1 MTPEEIKDKALEYF
15 TPLLPLLDDF
25 GGTKKFAVKEGKRGD
40 KANMMNSLVESAHH
54 AAICRM
60 AVVRRVDDNDESRW
74 PEADFEEFTKEK
86 VSGTLATV
94 PPYAYIVVN
103 ATGSEIDATAL
114 IFARSVGPV
123 LDACKALSEDIG
135 CQAPI
140 QLPLARDRLAEA
152 MGIRNSPLPPQ
163 SQEIAV
169 LGDYPLLLAEFKG
182 LLEIS
187 GYNLNP
193 DDKVLDLLSCALST
207 QFLLFAGPS
216 GSGKSFAGKLLS
228 NLFQK
233 LLGTPS
239 ASLNARMGWLGPE
252 EVGGYPPISSDDP
265 EAWIP
270 GPLTKSLDEGIGFLL
285 IDEANLSRIEGYL
298 NPVIHGLSETVVQE
312 IEWTP
317 WPIPGQKHFRSYPR
331 IVATINVDENS
342 DSPSRKVLAR
352 AGVAVFESDCYISS
366 NFMNAGLSTL
376 KMGTQVKQWIAEPV
390 QRKLYPPQR
399 ALELLPAILPPEKSL
414 DNLIPD
420 GVYRL
425 LNSIEP
431 IRQRLSPRTME
442 RIRFYIA
449 NYMLLS
455 HSLTSEA
462 VNDESEITFTNRACL
477 ALCNG
482 VAHFVIPLMEP
493 KELHSLIQSMQNNND
508 ATRPSGLLKDWL
520 KPEWQEAW
528 FIRSAMALL
537 INRMASHMR
546 DPYEM
551 PSFWDCMS

>member
-1 MTPEEIKDKALEYF
+1 MTPEEIEEKALEYF
-15 TPLLPLLDDF
+15 TPLLPLLNDF
-25 GGTKKFAVKEGKRGD
+25 GGTKKLAVRKGSRGE

-86 VSGTLATV
+86 VRGTLATV

-103 ATGSEIDATAL
+103 ATGQEIDATAL

-123 LDACKALSEDIG
+123 LDACKALSKDIG
-135 CQAPI
+135 CQEPI
-140 QLPLARDRLAEA
+140 QLPLARDQLAEA
-152 MGIRNSPLPPQ
+152 IGICNSPLPPS
-163 SQEIAV
+163 SQEIAA
-169 LGDYPLLLAEFKG
+169 LGDYPLLLAEFKS

-187 GYNLNP
+187 GYTLNS

-233 LLGTPS
+233 LVGTPS
-239 ASLNARMGWLGPE
+239 ASLNVRMGWLGPE
-252 EVGGYPPISSDDP
+252 EVGGYPPISSEDP

-270 GPLTKSLDEGIGFLL
+270 GPLTEKLNEGIGFLL
-285 IDEANLSRIEGYL
+285 VDEANLSKIEGYL
-298 NPVIHGLSETVVQE
+298 NPVIHGLSEAAVQE

-352 AGVAVFESDCYISS
+352 AGVAVFESECYISS
-366 NFMNAGLSTL
+366 GFMNAGLTTL
-376 KMGTQVKQWIAEPV
+376 KKSTQVKQWMAEPV

-399 ALELLPAILPPEKSL
+399 ALELLPGILQPEISV
-414 DNLIPD
+414 DSLIPD
-420 GVYRL
+420 GTYHL
-425 LNSIEP
+425 FNSIEP
-431 IRQRLSPRTME
+431 IRQRLSPRAME

-449 NYMLLS
+449 SYLLLS
-455 HSLTSEA
+455 HPLTREA
-462 VNDESEITFTNRACL
+462 VNNESEMTLPTRACL
-477 ALCNG
+477 ALCNA

-493 KELHSLIQSMQNNND
+493 KELHSLIQSMQRDKD
-508 ATRPSGLLKDWL
+508 ATRPSELLQDWL
-520 KPEWQEAW
+520 KPEWQEVW
-528 FIRSAMALL
+528 FLRSAMALL
-537 INRMASHMR
+537 ISRMASHMR